1 MQDHK
6 RPPMIEQTSLW
17 KHAVSRLRGLRKDSR
32 AVIVVI
38 TALVFPV
45 LLAFA
50 ALALDVGM
58 FQDMKRRQ
66 KNAAIAAA
74 LTAGHELWLVNTIP
88 NAKVIAKEDAARNN
102 FDDANS
108 STTVTVNIP
117 PLGGNYVGVANHAEV
132 IIATQAPTY
141 FARIFGQESVTVR
154 SRAVTGLIKHADACV
169 IALEPNQPQAMVITG
184 GSSLNAQCGIQVN
197 SSNASQALFL
207 AGSQECLTSPTFI
220 GVTGGIQGAGG
231 SPCVSPDPVH
241 SPPVN
246 DPFDYMHASA
256 PYYNG
261 TCDYFST
268 IINDGDDPLTLTP
281 GVYCAGLELKN
292 VTDPETGLT
301 RVVMAPIPSIR
312 ILGSTVTFAPG
323 VYVLTGGMSIGGN
336 AVVTGSE
343 VTFFN
348 TSLQPALRRMWGEF
362 TITGTPVVTLSAP
375 TSGPY
380 EGMLFWDDYRAPDR
394 RPAHVI
400 TGTSTLDLA
409 GALYFKET
417 KLTWGGTTSGSDW
430 TMLVADK
437 IQTNGAA
444 VVPADPDW
452 FNSAMTPPTRKV
464 TLLE

>member
-1 MQDHK
+1 MT
-6 RPPMIEQTSLW
+6 EQTSTSHR
-17 KHAVSRLRGLRKDSR
+17 KHAAGRLRGLRKDSR
-32 AVIVVI
+32 ASIVVMTAI
-38 TALVFPV
+38 TFPV

-74 LTAGHELWLVNTIP
+74 LTAGHELWLVNTDAEAITA
-88 NAKVIAKEDAARNN
+88 AKADALRNR
-102 FDDANS
+102 FDDSAAA
-108 STTVTVNIP
+108 TTITVNIP
-117 PLGGNYVGVANHAEV
+117 PLSGNYTGVANHAEV

-141 FARIFGQESVTVR
+141 FARIFGRESVTVR
-154 SRAVTGLIKHADACV
+154 SRAVTGLVKHADACV
-169 IALEPNQPQAMVITG
+169 IALEPNQPQSMVIAG
-184 GSSLNAQCGIQVN
+184 GSSLSAQCGIQVN
-197 SSNASQALFL
+197 SSNPSQALFL

-231 SPCVSPDPVH
+231 SPCITPQPVH

-246 DPFDYMHASA
+246 DPFNYMHAIA

-261 TCDYFST
+261 TCDYFSF
-268 IINDGDDPLTLTP
+268 IINDGDDPVTLTP
-281 GVYCAGLELKN
+281 GTYCAGLELKN
-292 VTDPETGLT
+292 VTDPLTGIT
-301 RVVMAPIPSIR
+301 KVVLAPIPSIR
-312 ILGSTVTFAPG
+312 IVGSTVTFTPG
-323 VYVLTGGMSIGGN
+323 VYVLTGGMAIGGN
-336 AVVTGSE
+336 AVVNGSE

-348 TSLQPALRRMWGEF
+348 TSVQPNIKRMWGEF
-362 TITGTPVVTLSAP
+362 VITGSPQVTLSAP

-394 RPAHVI
+394 RPTHRI
-400 TGTSTLDLA
+400 TGDSTLDLG

-417 KLTWGGTTSGSDW
+417 KLFWGGSTTGSDW

-437 IQTNGAA
+437 IETVGGAL
-444 VVPADPDW
+444 VPADPDW
-452 FNSAMTPPTRKV
+452 FDSAMTPPTRKV